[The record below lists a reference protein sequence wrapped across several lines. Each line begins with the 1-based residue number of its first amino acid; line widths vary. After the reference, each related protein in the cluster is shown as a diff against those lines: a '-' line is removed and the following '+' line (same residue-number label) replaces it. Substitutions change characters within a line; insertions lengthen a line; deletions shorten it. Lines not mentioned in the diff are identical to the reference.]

1 MSVQRIQLSDLP
13 KSTRNRTSPIKQTR
27 DWKQAVEHIRKQDF
41 EALRI
46 EFAPTTLQ
54 LGKRTPLMFKRLL
67 GAELRRMGLADR
79 WKPISR
85 GKILYVIPVR
95 KVVVKQELGGPAVVI
110 ASKINMDVKDFDD
123 KSESRPDVRRG

>member
-1 MSVQRIQLSDLP
+1 MSVQRIPLSDLP

-67 GAELRRMGLADR
+67 GAELKKLGLGDKWR
-79 WKPISR
+79 TMSR
-85 GKILYVIPVR
+85 GKVLYVIPVR
-95 KVVVKQELGGPAVVI
+95 KLVVMQASGEPAVVI
-110 ASKINMDVKDFDD
+110 ATKVNMEVKDFDD
-123 KSESRPDVRRG
+123 ESESQPELPRG